1 MDSLL
6 RLLLRFIVVPLGIAV
21 GMFATMIVVMIGY
34 WRIGDL
40 LAGSTEVDALA
51 MYDMLATATFLL
63 AAVVLT
69 MWVVAFIGIL
79 FAEGFGIRSWIFH
92 TLNGAVSA
100 WIGAQMFTPYP
111 DTLVPFDANLYVVG
125 AGLAGGMAY
134 WLVAGWSA
142 GFWKPVF
149 AAPAQP
155 VATTPAQPVAQ
166 TAVLPPVV
174 TPAAP
179 IENRAAPVAVNPS
192 SPVVAGVAQPVV
204 LPRPSSPAP

>member
-6 RLLLRFIVVPLGIAV
+6 RLLLRFIVVPLGVAV

-40 LAGSTEVDALA
+40 LSGSTEVDALA

-100 WIGAQMFTPYP
+100 WVGAQMFTPYP

-149 AAPAQP
+149 TAPAQP
-155 VATTPAQPVAQ
+155 
-166 TAVLPPVV
+166 AVLPPVV
-174 TPAAP
+174 THAAP
-179 IENRAAPVAVNPS
+179 AENRAAPVAVSPS

-204 LPRPSSPAP
+204 LPRPSPPAP

>member
-6 RLLLRFIVVPLGIAV
+6 RLLLRFIVVPLGVAV

-40 LAGSTEVDALA
+40 LAGSTDVDALA

-79 FAEGFGIRSWIFH
+79 FAEGFGIRSWIYH

-149 AAPAQP
+149 AAPA
-155 VATTPAQPVAQ
+155 
-166 TAVLPPVV
+166 VLPPVLTHA
-174 TPAAP
+174 TPV
-179 IENRAAPVAVNPS
+179 ENRAAPVAAGPS
-192 SPVVAGVAQPVV
+192 VPLVAGVAQPVV
-204 LPRPSSPAP
+204 LPRPSPPAP